1 MSHQAVVVMQ
11 ESSNANLAI
20 KILEQKIE
28 EIDRDAEAQKAE
40 LRDNIARLR
49 GTFAGESHAA
59 AVERTHHPAVRPGQ
73 YQGMSRKS
81 ALQAYLNERPG
92 KVLVTKAA
100 ADLMAGGAPMGK
112 DSKRYRRYLRV
123 TITQNP
129 KTFVYEEQS
138 DTVSLREQV
147 HQQSKRVVG

>member
-1 MSHQAVVVMQ
+1 MQ
-11 ESSNANLAI
+11 EPSNANLAI

-28 EIDRDAEAQKAE
+28 EIDREAEAQKSE

-49 GTFAGESHAA
+49 GTYVASTATQA
-59 AVERTHHPAVRPGQ
+59 PERVSHPAVRPGQ

-92 KVLVTKAA
+92 KVLVTKVA

-112 DSKRYRRYLRV
+112 DPKRYRRYLRV

-129 KTFVYEEQS
+129 KTFIYEEES
-138 DTVSLREQV
+138 DTVSLREQA
-147 HQQSKRVVG
+147 HQQSKRSVS